1 MTLSTKTLKV
11 SAGFLLRSMGL
22 VDDNGRV
29 ARVVAAFEA
38 IEGGVEMVTLE
49 TCRAL
54 VASHAKAIRSMASA
68 HAEGDEILESTAR
81 YLDRLAAAIG
91 DMALVKVKSRLS
103 EVTAARCNIP
113 ALTLPPCDMEWGHGG
128 DQHANAGDG
137 FFARD
142 HDREHHARQ
151 NMRRAAL
158 PDCDWCN
165 GDGVRNYSDDFGDHE
180 ITCSDCNGTGK
191 EGHDKALCDCGACE
205 NWRAAEASHRE
216 DADPDADP
224 SNDAPGG
231 EGRGVASGADEEVSP
246 EPMVSDGQVS
256 LNACEECGGTGNSPR
271 ECEACNGSGSRMER
285 P

>member
-1 MTLSTKTLKV
+1 MTLSTKVLQT
-11 SAGFLLRSMGL
+11 SARFLLGSMGL

-29 ARVVAAFEA
+29 AKVVSAFEA
-38 IEGGVEMVTLE
+38 IEGGAEMVTLE

-54 VASHAKAIRSMASA
+54 VASHAKAVRSMVSA

-81 YLDRLAAAIG
+81 YLDRLAASIG

-103 EVTAARCNIP
+103 EVKSARCGIP
-113 ALTLPPCDMEWGHGG
+113 ALTLPPCDLEWGHGG

-158 PDCDWCN
+158 TDCDWCN

-180 ITCSDCNGTGK
+180 IRCSDCNGTGK
-191 EGHDKALCDCGACE
+191 
-205 NWRAAEASHRE
+205 
-216 DADPDADP
+216 
-224 SNDAPGG
+224 
-231 EGRGVASGADEEVSP
+231 
-246 EPMVSDGQVS
+246 Q
-256 LNACEECGGTGNSPR
+256 GTRS
-271 ECEACNGSGSRMER
+271 E
-285 P
+285 